1 MQSGQ
6 SWPGVAHA
14 AFSWKVWSQALASW
28 FVMTPMPLGEQPV
41 GGVLLL
47 RGPFR
52 KGASA
57 SPDGQAAEA
66 DGQCG
71 AVESGL
77 WGGL

>member
-1 MQSGQ
+1 
-6 SWPGVAHA
+6 
-14 AFSWKVWSQALASW
+14 
-28 FVMTPMPLGEQPV
+28 MTSMPLGEQPV

-47 RGPFR
+47 RGPLR
-52 KGASA
+52 KVASA